1 MSLCLKKKIKE
12 CLGRE
17 NMSRILA
24 NNRDFVTFLLKAEL
38 KQAKALLDTINR
50 HQTEVLVEILYNIA
64 NIASKKTNR
73 DIVRNRRPTFRK
85 LLNKRIGIGRKT
97 KLISKHKQQI
107 LKTLSHFKW
116 VLLSLIK

>member
-1 MSLCLKKKIKE
+1 
-12 CLGRE
+12 
-17 NMSRILA
+17 MSRILA
-24 NNRDFVTFLLKAEL
+24 NNRDFVTLLLKAEP

-64 NIASKKTNR
+64 NIAAKKTDR
-73 DIVRNRRPTFRK
+73 DIVCKRRAIFRK
-85 LLNKRIGIGRKT
+85 LLSKRISIGRKM